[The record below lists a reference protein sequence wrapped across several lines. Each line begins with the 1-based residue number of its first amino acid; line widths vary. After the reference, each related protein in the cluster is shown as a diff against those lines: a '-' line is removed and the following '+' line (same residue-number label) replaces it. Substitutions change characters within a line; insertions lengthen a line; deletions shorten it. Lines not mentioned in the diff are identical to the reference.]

1 MHLGLYN
8 PVMPDDD
15 YEKLEKL
22 VTETI
27 TQRVSEEVE
36 SGLAGQVQ
44 GISLPSFLQMS
55 EMEGSTCSLRIS
67 SGENTGMLHLLDG
80 NLIDAE
86 TDELKHKDAAYAIL
100 ELGQSHDRN
109 SQGSGPDP
117 RMKLNCP

>member
-36 SGLAGQVQ
+36 SDLTGQVQ
-44 GISLPSFLQMS
+44 GNQPAIVFA
-55 EMEGSTCSLRIS
+55 
-67 SGENTGMLHLLDG
+67 DVG
-80 NLIDAE
+80 NGGIHMFVADQFR
-86 TDELKHKDAAYAIL
+86 
-100 ELGQSHDRN
+100 G
-109 SQGSGPDP
+109 
-117 RMKLNCP
+117 